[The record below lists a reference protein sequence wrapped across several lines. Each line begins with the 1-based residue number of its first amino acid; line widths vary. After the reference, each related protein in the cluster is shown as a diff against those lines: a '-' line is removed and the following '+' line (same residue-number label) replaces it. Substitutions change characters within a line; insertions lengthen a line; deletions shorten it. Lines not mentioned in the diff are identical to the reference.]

1 MSPVPDGP
9 LRTIVVVGGALTDG
23 DRILVA
29 KRPPGGSYG
38 EHWEFPGGKV
48 EPGETDAQALV
59 RELQEELDITVS
71 VGELI
76 ARAEQDYPR
85 FRIDLRVYRCALVSG
100 TPTAREA
107 LALRW
112 VRLGGGVDETLGLP
126 FPPADLPALNA
137 LRSAAGLPMRPPESP
152 NRR

>member
-1 MSPVPDGP
+1 VAPP
-9 LRTIVVVGGALTDG
+9 LRTVVVVGAALIGDDG
-23 DRILVA
+23 RLLIA

-48 EPGETDAQALV
+48 EARETDAQALV
-59 RELQEELDITVS
+59 RELQEELDITVA
-71 VGELI
+71 VGDLI

-100 TPTAREA
+100 TPTPKEA

-112 VRLGGGVDETLGLP
+112 VRLAEGVDETVGLP
-126 FPPADLPALNA
+126 FPPADLPALHA
-137 LRSAAGLPMRPPESP
+137 LRAAAGLPFAPPDP
-152 NRR
+152 PTQR